1 METFYEVMRRQGIS
15 RRSLLKYCSLTATSL
30 GLGPAFVPQIAH
42 AMETKPRTP
51 VLWLH
56 GLECTCCSESFIRSA
71 HPLAKDVVLSMISLD
86 YDDTLMAAAG
96 HQAEAI
102 LEEIMRKYKGNYILA
117 VEGNPPLNQ
126 DGMSCIIGGK
136 PFIEQL
142 RHVAKDAKA
151 IISWGSCASWGC
163 VQAAKPN
170 PTRATPVHKVIFDKP
185 IIKVPGC
192 PPIAEV
198 MTGVITYM
206 LTFDRIP
213 ELDRQGRP
221 KMFYSQ
227 RIHDKCYRRPHFDA
241 GQFVEA
247 WDDESAR
254 KGYCLYKMGCKG
266 PTTYNAC
273 STVQWN
279 EGTSFPI
286 KAGHGCIGC
295 SEDGFWDKGSFYNRL
310 TDIHQFG
317 IEANADR
324 IGATA
329 AGVVG
334 AAAVAHAAA
343 SAIKRAAQHKAESKS
358 ADTAERLRDSLDDVG
373 GPDVRETITLDTG
386 LGPAVIVHRVPGVE
400 QHREGGPLALQLQAF
415 VPEPG
420 TGRMLLLTLASPS
433 PHGWPTHQLL
443 FAHLVASAQS
453 APDSIPDSDCD
464 DSYEN
469 RTYRV

>member
-1 METFYEVMRRQGIS
+1 MTETFYDVLRRQGIS
-15 RRSLLKYCSLTATSL
+15 RRSFLKFCSLTTASL
-30 GLGPAFVPQIAH
+30 GLSPTVAPQIAH
-42 AMETKPRTP
+42 ALENKPRTP
-51 VLWLH
+51 VIWIE

-71 HPLAKDVVLSMISLD
+71 HPLAKDVVLSLLSLD
-86 YDDTLMAAAG
+86 YHMTLSAAAG
-96 HQAEAI
+96 EQLRANAHETI
-102 LEEIMRKYKGNYILA
+102 EKHKGNYILA
-117 VEGNPPLNQ
+117 VEGNPPLNE
-126 DGMSCIIGGK
+126 DGMYCIYYGK
-136 PFIEQL
+136 PFVETL
-142 RHVAKDAKA
+142 KKYAKDAKA
-151 IISWGSCASWGC
+151 VIAWGSCASWGC

-170 PTRATPVHKVIFDKP
+170 PTNAVPIDKVITDKP

-198 MTGVITYM
+198 MTAIVTYV

-254 KGYCLYKMGCKG
+254 KGYCLYKVGCKG

-273 STVQWN
+273 STVRWN

-286 KAGHGCIGC
+286 QAGHGCIGC
-295 SEDGFWDKGSFYNRL
+295 SEDGFWDKGSFYDRL

-324 IGATA
+324 VGATA

-334 AAAVAHAAA
+334 AAAVAHAAV
-343 SAIKRAAQHKAESKS
+343 SAIKRASHKHDNGSTTTV
-358 ADTAERLRDSLDDVG
+358 D
-373 GPDVRETITLDTG
+373 
-386 LGPAVIVHRVPGVE
+386 H
-400 QHREGGPLALQLQAF
+400 
-415 VPEPG
+415 
-420 TGRMLLLTLASPS
+420 
-433 PHGWPTHQLL
+433 
-443 FAHLVASAQS
+443 
-453 APDSIPDSDCD
+453 
-464 DSYEN
+464 
-469 RTYRV
+469 